1 MKEASPVKFYF
12 AKYFFL
18 AFGLLQW
25 SCGTLLFL
33 RGNADETKRGALIF
47 FVLGLAFI
55 ALYFMIA
62 ARLKRVA
69 ISKKRV
75 TIIERDKTDHYEW
88 PEVKYIRLVPY
99 FNLYKLKL
107 RGRKGRIYF
116 LPDHNVEPL
125 FGLFQQ
131 EPEFASVFKKKK

>member
-33 RGNADETKRGALIF
+33 RVEAEKNKQAALVF
-47 FVLGLAFI
+47 FVIGLTFI
-55 ALYFMIA
+55 ALYFVIA

-69 ISKKRV
+69 ISKKRI
-75 TIIERDKTDHYEW
+75 TIIDNDKTNHYEW
-88 PEVKYIRLVPY
+88 PEVKSIKLVPY

-107 RGRKGRIYF
+107 RGKKDRIYF

-125 FGLFQQ
+125 FGLFPH
-131 EPEFASVFKKKK
+131 EAELAEVMKKKK